1 MILLNEHTDE
11 TDIAEQAPS
20 ATALRVG
27 MRLCHV
33 ALPRNLG
40 EDRQF
45 IAQLSRHQWHGI
57 RLSDVTSPADIEKAS
72 ALLRVAEANRG
83 LPSLSL
89 PIVAVL
95 DTAKAALALAT
106 FDRPVPRLAG
116 LLFDGDA
123 FSRASGAATDS
134 ALLWDLRLR
143 LPLAASASGVIAFLT
158 VTDMAPETAA
168 AAARDGYGGLSV
180 RRPSFRTS
188 GPHP

>member
-11 TDIAEQAPS
+11 TDVAEQAPS

-106 FDRPVPRLAG
+106 FDRPVPRLAAF
-116 LLFDGDA
+116 LFDGDA
-123 FSRASGAATDS
+123 LGRASGAAKDS
-134 ALLWDLRLR
+134 ALLSDLRLR
-143 LPLAASASGVIAFLT
+143 LPLAARVCGVVAFLT
-158 VTDMAPETAA
+158 VTEMTPEAAA
-168 AAARDGYGGLSV
+168 AAAREGYGGLNV
-180 RRPSFRTS
+180 GHHRLRTS